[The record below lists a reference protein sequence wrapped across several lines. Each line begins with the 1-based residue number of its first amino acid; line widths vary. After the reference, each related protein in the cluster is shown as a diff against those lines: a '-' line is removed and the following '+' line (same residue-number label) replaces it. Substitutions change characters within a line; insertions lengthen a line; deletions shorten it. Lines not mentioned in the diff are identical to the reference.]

1 MRANTGFY
9 GARLLLALAH
19 HMQAVDAMEPL
30 VHIVDDDD
38 AVRHSLRC
46 LLDSIQIESAEY
58 STGRA
63 FAQRERDS
71 RPGCV
76 LLDLRIPDMSGLDI
90 QRSLAEEAQHLPV
103 IFMTGYGDVEASVSA
118 MREGAANFLT
128 KPVNGELLLAEVRDS
143 IERSREILAEH
154 QHCESVCA
162 RMSLL
167 TPREADVLEEVVAGW
182 SNKHVARRLGIS
194 PKTVELHR
202 ANVMNKMRAGSLAEL
217 VRLHLTATG
226 ESPSSLRNR
235 GPERRRG

>member
-1 MRANTGFY
+1 
-9 GARLLLALAH
+9 
-19 HMQAVDAMEPL
+19 MEPL
-30 VHIVDDDD
+30 VHVVDDDD
-38 AVRHSLRC
+38 AVCDSLRC
-46 LLDSIQIESAEY
+46 LLHSIQIVSAGY

-63 FAQRERDS
+63 FVARERDM

-90 QRSLAEEAQHLPV
+90 QRALADEAPHLPV

-128 KPVNGELLLAEVRDS
+128 KPVNGELLLAEVREA

-162 RMSLL
+162 RMALL
-167 TPREADVLEEVVAGW
+167 TPREADVLHEVVAGW
-182 SNKHVARRLGIS
+182 SNKHIARRLGIS

-226 ESPSSLRNR
+226 ESPSAARNR
-235 GPERRRG
+235 GPERRR